1 MSSSELVLGMLIG
14 FLAFP
19 LCMATFRVLRS
30 LWSPTKMKR
39 SLQPPSIQMTLK
51 KRSLRKKAKR
61 LRESDTDYGDGD
73 PDL

>member
-1 MSSSELVLGMLIG
+1 MLIG

-19 LCMATFRVLRS
+19 LCMATFRVLRAARRS
-30 LWSPTKMKR
+30 LWSSTKMTR
-39 SLQPPSIQMTLK
+39 ALQPPSIQVTLK

-73 PDL
+73 PEL